1 MRLGAAIMVTMTA
14 SAADQSVLRP
24 SGPQAAHIHWLWD
37 VMLWTTGV
45 IYVVVLLVLFA
56 GVWRRRKATD
66 PTTMTDAKLEK
77 YVIASVVASTVIF
90 FGLLIASVAVGKA
103 TSDLDARNGL
113 IVNVTGYQW
122 WWRVEYVHPEP
133 AQYITTANEIH
144 IPVGRPVTF
153 VLTSS
158 DVIHSFWAPNL
169 HGKRDLLP
177 NQKNSLVLRADK
189 PGVYRGQCAEFCGL
203 QHAKM
208 AFAIIAE
215 PQEKFDAWYA
225 NQVKPAAEPVTEEQV
240 KGRDVFLSH
249 ACVMCHT
256 IRGTQAN
263 ARLGPDLTHIKS
275 RATIAAGTLPN
286 EKGHLGGWISNPQS
300 IKQGV
305 RMPPNPLMPDE
316 LNALLGY
323 LESLK

>member
-1 MRLGAAIMVTMTA
+1 MTA
-14 SAADQSVLRP
+14 TAADQSVLRP
-24 SGPQAAHIHWLWD
+24 AGPQAAHIHWLWD

-45 IYVVVLLVLFA
+45 IYVVVLLVLFG
-56 GVWRRRKATD
+56 GVWRRRDATGA
-66 PTTMTDAKLEK
+66 TTMTDATIEK
-77 YVIASVVASTVIF
+77 YVIISVAASTVVL

-103 TSDLDARNGL
+103 TSDLDPRNGL
-113 IVNVTGYQW
+113 TINVTGYQW
-122 WWRVEYVHPEP
+122 WWRVEYVHPQP
-133 AQYITTANEIH
+133 DRYITTANEIH
-144 IPVGRPVTF
+144 IPIGRPVTF
-153 VLTSS
+153 VLSSS
-158 DVIHSFWAPNL
+158 DVIHSFWVPNL

-177 NQKNSLVLRADK
+177 NQKNSLVIRADK

-208 AFAIIAE
+208 AFLVIAE

-225 NQVKPAAEPVTEEQV
+225 NQLKPAADPSTEEQV
-240 KGRDVFLSH
+240 KGRDVFLSR

-256 IRGTQAN
+256 IRGTQAS
-263 ARLGPDLTHIKS
+263 ARVGPELTHLKS

-286 EKGHLGGWISNPQS
+286 ERGHLGGWISNPQG

-305 RMPPNPLMPDE
+305 RMPPNPLMPGE
-316 LNALLGY
+316 LSALLGY

>member
-1 MRLGAAIMVTMTA
+1 VRLGAAILITMTA
-14 SAADQSVLRP
+14 AAADQSVLHP

-45 IYVVVLLVLFA
+45 IYILVLLVLFA
-56 GVWRRRKATD
+56 GAWRRRKATAA
-66 PTTMTDAKLEK
+66 TTMTDAKLEK
-77 YVIASVVASTVIF
+77 YVIASVAVSTVIL
-90 FGLLIASVAVGKA
+90 FGLLVASVAVGKA

-113 IVNVTGYQW
+113 TINVTGYQW

-177 NQKNSLVLRADK
+177 NQKNSLVLRADE

-208 AFAIIAE
+208 ALVIIAE
-215 PQEKFDAWYA
+215 PQEKFDAWYT
-225 NQVKPAAEPVTEEQV
+225 NQLKPAAEPVTEGQV

-263 ARLGPDLTHIKS
+263 ARLGPDLTHINS

-286 EKGHLGGWISNPQS
+286 ERGHLGGWISNPQS

-316 LNALLGY
+316 LSALLGY